1 MDVARFGDDATVFFP
16 RQGSFAYEPTVL
28 RKFSNVEV
36 AHNLVA
42 YINECKPKAVCIDQ
56 GQGTGVI
63 DLVRELTRHHPDV
76 SIVEIPFGSRAVKTE
91 KFVNR
96 RAEIWTAVRDWI
108 RDGGKLPRSEQ
119 LLAELAAPTY
129 SYDSQCRIKLEAKEE
144 IKKRLEGKSTD
155 LVDALALTFAVH
167 LPSITS
173 VEWEQA
179 QQDRDRHP
187 YFFPDGRMGVKRIN
201 SFWA

>member
-1 MDVARFGDDATVFFP
+1 MPVCDLRFNQCF
-16 RQGSFAYEPTVL
+16 L
-28 RKFSNVEV
+28 N
-36 AHNLVA
+36 
-42 YINECKPKAVCIDQ
+42 
-56 GQGTGVI
+56 
-63 DLVRELTRHHPDV
+63 LVRELTQQHHDV
-76 SIVEIPFGSRAVKTE
+76 SIVEIPFGSRAVKAE

-108 RDGGKLPRSEQ
+108 RNGGKLPRSEQ